1 MIVYLDND
9 FRCHIV
15 NDGTMIEYETEFF
28 DGKCDEFIEGY
39 RVVPEGMSWT
49 REDGEVFTGE
59 MISPAVD
66 YIELAMAQAEYE
78 HELLVEYKAA
88 LVEAQEYYE
97 EGVNSI

>member
-1 MIVYLDND
+1 MIIYLDSD
-9 FRCHIV
+9 FKCHLK
-15 NDGTMIEYETEFF
+15 NDGAMTEYETTFF

-39 RVVPEGMSWT
+39 RVVPEGMSWA

-66 YIELAMAQAEYE
+66 YSRLAVAQADYE
-78 HELLVEYKAA
+78 HKLLVEYRAA
-88 LVEAQEYYE
+88 LVEAQESYE